1 MAETIE
7 QAEAVKEETAAPEP
21 EAEKAE
27 ATEAEGFHPITS
39 QEQLDRIIAKRLER
53 TRNKFAD
60 YDELKT
66 RAAAADELK
75 TRAEQ
80 AEEKLAGLEKAN
92 QVQQWRTAAAK
103 EYGVPAEAL
112 RGADEKELK
121 EHAKQLAE
129 LLTPANPV
137 KKTIIPSEGELNMP
151 LNGDPLLDKLKAAL
165 GAR

>member
-1 MAETIE
+1 MAETKGA
-7 QAEAVKEETAAPEP
+7 AEAAETKGA
-21 EAEKAE
+21 AE
-27 ATEAEGFHPITS
+27 AAEGFHPITS
-39 QEQLDRIIAKRLER
+39 QEQLDRIIAKRIER

-60 YDELKT
+60 YDELKN

-129 LLTPANPV
+129 LLAPATPV